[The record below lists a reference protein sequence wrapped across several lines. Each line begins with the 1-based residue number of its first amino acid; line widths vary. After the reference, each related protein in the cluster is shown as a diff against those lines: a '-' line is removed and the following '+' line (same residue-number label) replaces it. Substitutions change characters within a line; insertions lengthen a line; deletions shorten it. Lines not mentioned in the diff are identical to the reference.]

1 MVLRALFPP
10 ALDKDGRAMVGLP
23 GTAMLRPTLRKYA
36 QAYHTE
42 PYNTVMD
49 YAIYFGI
56 AGTAAR

>member
-1 MVLRALFPP
+1 MALRALFPP

-23 GTAMLRPTLRKYA
+23 GTAMLRPPLRKYA
-36 QAYHTE
+36 RAYHTE

-49 YAIYFGI
+49 YAIIFCK